1 MYIRQY
7 NPTQGPGYWRAE
19 WASSTR
25 EQLQRQNKLGPL
37 FGMLDAML
45 PAQGRALEVGVGLAN
60 WPSLFPRLEWYG
72 VDVEPEV
79 IARDKKELPELAA
92 RLHLV
97 NGTMLPFADGFFDV
111 YCNFGVIEHGE
122 LEREF
127 IAEALR
133 VLRPGGLAIFTTPY
147 LNPVRTLALPYIFAK
162 QVLFKA
168 RGFKFHQKIYTRSH
182 VARYMVA
189 GGFVDVQVKPQGKA
203 HNCHMIMTFGKKP
216 R

>member
-1 MYIRQY
+1 
-7 NPTQGPGYWRAE
+7 
-19 WASSTR
+19 
-25 EQLQRQNKLGPL
+25 
-37 FGMLDAML
+37 MLDAML